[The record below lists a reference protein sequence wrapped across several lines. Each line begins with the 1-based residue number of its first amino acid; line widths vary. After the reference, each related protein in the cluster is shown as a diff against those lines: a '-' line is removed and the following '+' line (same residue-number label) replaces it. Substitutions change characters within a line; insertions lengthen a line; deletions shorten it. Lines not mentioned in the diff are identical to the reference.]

1 MSTLAKTL
9 RASNDGANATQ
20 PVGFF
25 TSINNWIK
33 VSGITRSLYQ
43 LDDRTLDDL
52 GISRMEIPTYAR
64 KLVQQD
70 NQSAA

>member
-1 MSTLAKTL
+1 MTTPQQQKKTSVL
-9 RASNDGANATQ
+9 
-20 PVGFF
+20 

-43 LDDRTLDDL
+43 LDDRTLSDL
-52 GISRMEIPTYAR
+52 GLSRVEIPSYAR

-70 NQSAA
+70 NQTAA

>member
-9 RASNDGANATQ
+9 RASNDETKTFKK
-20 PVGFF
+20 VGFF

-33 VSGITRSLYQ
+33 VSGISRSLYQ
-43 LDDRTLDDL
+43 LDDRTLEDL
-52 GISRMEIPTYAR
+52 GLTRSEIQNYAK

-70 NQSAA
+70 GQSAA